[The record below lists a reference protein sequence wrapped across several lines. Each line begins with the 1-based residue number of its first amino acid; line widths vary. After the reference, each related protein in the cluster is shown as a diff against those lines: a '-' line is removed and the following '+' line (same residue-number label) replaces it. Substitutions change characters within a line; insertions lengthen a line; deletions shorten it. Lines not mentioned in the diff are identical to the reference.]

1 MQWLN
6 YALALLS
13 LVGFWFA
20 GLLLSQFIA
29 LPASL
34 LGLLLLLMGLMWLK
48 QIPSALL
55 RVSQFALGHMLV
67 LFVPATMGI
76 LLFGEKLAGNLWYLV
91 LIIVIS
97 TVISLGITAW
107 IAQRHW
113 QNHLKADIQSDELDE
128 LDE

>member
-76 LLFGEKLAGNLWYLV
+76 LLFGEKLAGNLWWLV
-91 LIIVIS
+91 LIIVMS
-97 TVISLGITAW
+97 TVISLGVTAW

-113 QNHLKADIQSDELDE
+113 QNNEQADIQSEDHD
-128 LDE
+128 D

>member
-1 MQWLN
+1 MHWFK

-34 LGLLLLLMGLMWLK
+34 LGLLLLLLALMWLK

-55 RVSQFALGHMLV
+55 RVSQFVLGHMLV

-76 LLFGEKLAGNLWYLV
+76 LLFGEKLAGNLWWLV
-91 LIIVIS
+91 LTIVIS

-113 QNHLKADIQSDELDE
+113 QNHEPADIPIEDHD
-128 LDE
+128 D

>member
-1 MQWLN
+1 MQWLK
-6 YALALLS
+6 YVLALLS

-76 LLFGEKLAGNLWYLV
+76 LLFGEKLAGNLWWLV
-91 LIIVIS
+91 LIIVMS
-97 TVISLGITAW
+97 TVISLGVTAW

-113 QNHLKADIQSDELDE
+113 QNNEQADIQSEDHD
-128 LDE
+128 D